1 MAGVKQAPKLQ
12 LTQVH
17 QLVGFGPR
25 PKNNGYSKLSK
36 LWVTIENLRGFKMIE
51 VGFYFCN
58 NMVIIGYPGFGDPTL
73 NHGWDVMC
81 G

>member
-25 PKNNGYSKLSK
+25 PHKQYIITESHESSKGQKGS
-36 LWVTIENLRGFKMIE
+36 ERFC
-51 VGFYFCN
+51 VGSN
-58 NMVIIGYPGFGDPTL
+58 V
-73 NHGWDVMC
+73 
-81 G
+81 